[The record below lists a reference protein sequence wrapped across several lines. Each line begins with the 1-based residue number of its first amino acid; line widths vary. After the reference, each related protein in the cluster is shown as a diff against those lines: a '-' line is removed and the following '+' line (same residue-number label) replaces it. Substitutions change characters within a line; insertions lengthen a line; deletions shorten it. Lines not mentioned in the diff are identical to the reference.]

1 MSQGDVLLVFKEA
14 IWMILKLGGPL
25 LLISMLIGLVIAIF
39 QAATQIHEQ
48 TITFVPKIVA
58 IALLL
63 IFLGSWMLANLT
75 EMFQSLLG
83 LMTKL

>member
-25 LLISMLIGLVIAIF
+25 LLISMLIGLVSAIF